1 MTFRRQKLM
10 FSFLVRR
17 GSVRTRTA
25 IAVCTLVL
33 GVADPLWANSPG
45 TPCNSTGALGS
56 GVGGCSKPPA
66 APPSGTG
73 SGLSRTDFF
82 SAPMRFKVRVTKAN
96 GKPEVRKEIA
106 AWVAKKVFPHP
117 TPPEDALLGSAV
129 RTLAL
134 TRYPVGTRRIG
145 PGLYSATVDRKTL
158 NALASRLAQA
168 VSSGRLSYRVN
179 RAAVTGGT
187 PDENRFVER
196 NLPIP
201 PGGVADA
208 QKVS

>member
-117 TPPEDALLGSAV
+117 TPPEAALLGSAV

-134 TRYPVGTRRIG
+134 TRYPVVTRRIG
-145 PGLYSATVDRKTL
+145 HGLYSATVDRKTL
-158 NALASRLAQA
+158 NALASNLA
-168 VSSGRLSYRVN
+168 
-179 RAAVTGGT
+179 
-187 PDENRFVER
+187 
-196 NLPIP
+196 
-201 PGGVADA
+201 
-208 QKVS
+208 